1 MLLTNPKLII
11 LIEGH
16 TDSNGKTM
24 QASVAE
30 KLQKLSKEIEPIAV
44 KNYLTNNGVAS
55 DRIETKGFGSSNPR
69 FSNEIEMERVKNR
82 RVEIV
87 IL

>member
-1 MLLTNPKLII
+1 MCLLTNPKLII

-30 KLQKLSKEIEPIAV
+30 KLQKLSKERADAV
-44 KNYLTNNGVAS
+44 
-55 DRIETKGFGSSNPR
+55 
-69 FSNEIEMERVKNR
+69 
-82 RVEIV
+82 
-87 IL
+87 